1 MLTKSKKIRKHFFH
15 QSFMK
20 ISLLQPLNAL
30 HQGHDSKYLPSFMNQ
45 QNLEIID
52 TNITKCNVLLDHV

>member
-1 MLTKSKKIRKHFFH
+1 
-15 QSFMK
+15 MK